1 MGVYFSFT
9 AELRATQFTQAADL
23 VRGLALNAR
32 PFKKQQAHF
41 VCRPLIRKNLA
52 LSGSRHRGCADDCAS
67 FKGVCNKRK
76 EVSSC

>member
-41 VCRPLIRKNLA
+41 VCRTLIRKSSA
-52 LSGSRHRGCADDCAS
+52 LSGS
-67 FKGVCNKRK
+67 
-76 EVSSC
+76 